1 MPATQAE
8 RDAQAFLA
16 RAADFRLGSLVTES
30 AHDETRGLSD
40 AAADDPASA
49 IAMLQRVDR
58 DLAPVVRRAVTSDAF
73 AQLERAFDASFDNG
87 GKVVFTGC
95 GATGR
100 LALLLESMWRKAC
113 RGAGDASLENRVFG
127 VMAGGDFALIKSV
140 EGFED
145 HASFGRA
152 QIAAHEVT
160 SRDTVVAITE
170 GGETT
175 FVIGTAW
182 AGREAGAETF
192 FVYNNPDELLRPVQR
207 SREVLDEPD
216 ITKLNLTTGPMAVA
230 GSTRMQATSVQ
241 LAVVGFALER
251 SLERARG
258 HRPMPTEAFA
268 DVVDRL
274 LSQLALPAG
283 VSALARLTERE
294 AAVYRREPHGR
305 VLYRADRLMLDVMT
319 DTTERSPTFSLPPFR
334 RRGEDDRPLSW
345 SFVKHPAAS
354 TPEAWRR
361 LLGRPI
367 RGIAWD
373 RSDYE
378 AMGAPRSVVDNPPA
392 LDARTIEGFEIG
404 CEPTDGAFDMR
415 VAVAAPGE
423 TWPADVP
430 CDVLLQ
436 VGGDPV
442 DAAAERLQL
451 PLDVPSTALDVPLR
465 LAAKLALNTV
475 STATMAAIGR
485 LDSNWMVHVRCAN
498 MKLIDR
504 GIRLLMD
511 RASLDYESACRELF
525 VSIRELDAQRSPESP
540 VAHALARLRSRH
552 ATSAADTPRSKMHIQ
567 KELP

>member
-1 MPATQAE
+1 MPPTDAE
-8 RDAQAFLA
+8 GADRDAQAFLA

-30 AHDETRGLSD
+30 SHTQTRGLSG

-58 DLAPVVRRAVTSDAF
+58 DLVPVVRQAVTSDAF
-73 AQLERAFDASFDNG
+73 SRLEQAFDASLGSG
-87 GKVVFTGC
+87 GKIVFTGC

-100 LALLLESMWRKAC
+100 LALQLESMWRWAC
-113 RGAGDASLENRVFG
+113 HAAGEASLENRVFG

-145 HASFGRA
+145 HASFGQA
-152 QIAAHEVT
+152 QLTAHDVGP
-160 SRDTVVAITE
+160 SDTVVAITE

-182 AGREAGAETF
+182 AGLEAGAETF

-207 SREVLDEPD
+207 SREVLDEPR
-216 ITKLNLTTGPMAVA
+216 IHKLNLTTGPMAVA

-251 SLERARG
+251 SLDRARG
-258 HRPMPTEAFA
+258 NGTEPVDAFPE
-268 DVVDRL
+268 VVDRL
-274 LSQLALPAG
+274 LTQLASSAG
-283 VSALARLTERE
+283 VSALARWTQLE
-294 AAVYRREPHGR
+294 ASVYRREPKGR
-305 VLYRADRLMLDVMT
+305 VLYRADRLMFDVMT

-334 RRGEDDRPLSW
+334 RRGEHDQALSW
-345 SFVKHPAAS
+345 SFVKHPWAS
-354 TPEAWRR
+354 TPDAWRR

-367 RGIAWD
+367 RGLRWD
-373 RSDYE
+373 GSDYA
-378 AMGAPRSVVDNPPA
+378 AMGAPRSLIDNPPA
-392 LDARTIEGFEIG
+392 LDAKTLETFEIG
-404 CEPTDGAFDMR
+404 CESSDEAYELR

-423 TWPADVP
+423 TWPAEVP
-430 CDVLLQ
+430 CDVLVQ
-436 VGGDPV
+436 IGGDAV
-442 DAAAERLQL
+442 ETAAELLQL
-451 PLDVPSTALDVPLR
+451 PLDMPSTALDVPVR

-475 STATMAAIGR
+475 STASMAAIGR

-511 RASLDYESACRELF
+511 RASLDYESACRKLF
-525 VSIRELDAQRSPESP
+525 ASMRELDEERSVESP
-540 VAHALARLRSRH
+540 VAHALERLRSPH
-552 ATSAADTPRSKMHIQ
+552 TTGAADGS
-567 KELP
+567 